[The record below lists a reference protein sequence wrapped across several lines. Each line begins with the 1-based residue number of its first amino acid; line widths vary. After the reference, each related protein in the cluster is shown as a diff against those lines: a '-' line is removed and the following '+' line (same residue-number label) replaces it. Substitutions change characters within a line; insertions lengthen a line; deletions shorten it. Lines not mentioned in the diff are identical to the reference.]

1 MHAACPYKKL
11 NHLQSSLL
19 RHTQFWSGKLFSKP
33 ASLTRAFL
41 VALKVA
47 MIHKVSLKPKLCA
60 SATLVQKFQTMNL
73 NTLPKMGPPGS
84 PIFNPFP
91 IVNRVSAGVPTLPDS
106 GKTPPQ
112 LKTKFCISSLLT
124 EFAAVMKSKLFPRC
138 KRRIHPV

>member
-60 SATLVQKFQTMNL
+60 SATLVQKTSNNEPKHAPKNGTAWQSHFQ
-73 NTLPKMGPPGS
+73 
-84 PIFNPFP
+84 PFP
-91 IVNRVSAGVPTLPDS
+91 H
-106 GKTPPQ
+106 
-112 LKTKFCISSLLT
+112 
-124 EFAAVMKSKLFPRC
+124 C
-138 KRRIHPV
+138 K